1 MKSLLRGNFVSCMSI
16 ILEKASL
23 SYLFVTW
30 KKFWIDKEKLDNVKT
45 SIKPSKKA

>member
-1 MKSLLRGNFVSCMSI
+1 MKSLLGGNFVSRMSI

-30 KKFWIDKEKLDNVKT
+30 KNFGLTRKSLDNVKT